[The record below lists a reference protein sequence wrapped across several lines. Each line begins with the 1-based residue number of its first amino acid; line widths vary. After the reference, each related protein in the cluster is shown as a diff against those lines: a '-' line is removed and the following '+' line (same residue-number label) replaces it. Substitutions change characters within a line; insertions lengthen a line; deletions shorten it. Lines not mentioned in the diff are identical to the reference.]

1 MVNSATFVLGRGAA
15 RTLVLGGLALV
26 IAGFALGEIYA
37 IFISHVANG
46 IIKTAWLDV
55 VQAGANADGDALTSA
70 FGRILELSDKR
81 GRFMSTHSHIGAYG
95 LLALG
100 LAILYPGCR
109 HGAGGLRLPA
119 LLFIA
124 GAWLH
129 ICATFA
135 SHYFPL
141 PATRLASL
149 GQVCVI
155 AALLAFAG
163 AWLRGDNAALPGTLR
178 PRLEARNSRRLLAN
192 GLALVLAGMLFGLV
206 FALGLVRELE
216 PGMFAA
222 MRAAVDATA
231 SGAADTAALEIARF
245 KSLQSRIA
253 ITAAAHSHAI
263 EFGFLLMLL
272 AFLEPFVM
280 LSSRW
285 RARWTNAVIIGAW
298 LLPLCVFLATIHGLA
313 AAAAADLAGGITLAG
328 LLGMFAGLVRASGAA
343 DAPAVN
349 P

>member
-1 MVNSATFVLGRGAA
+1 MSSAAFTLERGAA
-15 RTLVLGGLALV
+15 RTLALGGLALV
-26 IAGFALGEIYA
+26 VAGFVLGEIYA

-46 IIKTAWLDV
+46 IIKAAWLDV
-55 VQAGANADGDALTSA
+55 VRASGAADSETLAAA

-100 LAILYPGCR
+100 LAIIHPGCR
-109 HGAGGLRLPA
+109 RGPGGMRLPA
-119 LLFIA
+119 LGFIA

-129 ICATFA
+129 IGATFA

-141 PATRLASL
+141 PATRIGVV
-149 GQVCVI
+149 GQLCVI
-155 AALLAFAG
+155 GALLAFAV
-163 AWLRGDNAALPGTLR
+163 AWLRGDAATLTDTLR
-178 PRLEARNSRRLLAN
+178 SRLETRHSRWLLGH
-192 GLALVLAGMLFGLV
+192 GLGLVIAGMLFGLV
-206 FALGLVRELE
+206 FAFGLTRDLE

-222 MRAAVDATA
+222 VRGAVNAAA
-231 SGAADTAALEIARF
+231 SGAADTAAVEITRF
-245 KSLQSRIA
+245 KALQSRIA

-280 LSSRW
+280 LSQRW
-285 RARWTNAVIIGAW
+285 RDRWTRAVITGAW

-313 AAAAADLAGGITLAG
+313 AAAAADIAGGITLAG
-328 LLGMFAGLVRASGAA
+328 LLGMFVGLLRATGAA